1 MHTTSHLLRYV
12 SHTVSLRNHIQY
24 MYSVNGTL
32 TNTVGECAGKCEV
45 LLICNRHIPN
55 GHTSRWW
62 PVQGAAHGPNGH

>member
-1 MHTTSHLLRYV
+1 
-12 SHTVSLRNHIQY
+12 